1 MSSST
6 PDFKALSRHDQIAL
20 GAGVLVFIASFLPWY
35 GASFAGSSVSVTAW
49 HGLAA
54 FGLILLLLALVLTA
68 AELFAKDSL
77 PELPVSYPVVE
88 AGLAGLGAL
97 FVIIKSFNL
106 PSGGAFGVDYGLRW
120 GGYILIILTIVQ
132 TGINV
137 LRAMHANDG
146 GGSTGAPPT
155 APPI

>member
-20 GAGVLVFIASFLPWY
+20 GSGVLVFIASFLPWY
-35 GASFAGSSVSVTAW
+35 GASGGGVSVSVTAW

-54 FGLILLLLALVLTA
+54 FGLILLLLSLFVTA

-77 PELPVSYPVVE
+77 PELPVKYPLVE

-97 FVIIKSFNL
+97 FVIIKSFDL
-106 PSGGAFGVDYGLRW
+106 PSGGGFGVDYGLRW
-120 GGYILIILTIVQ
+120 GGYILIILAIVQ
-132 TGINV
+132 AGINV
-137 LRAMHANDG
+137 MRALHANDG
-146 GGSTGAPPT
+146 GAAGIPPA

>member
-6 PDFKALSRHDQIAL
+6 PDFKALSRHDQIAV
-20 GAGVLVFIASFLPWY
+20 GSGVLVFIASFLPWY
-35 GASFAGSSVSVTAW
+35 GASGGGVSVSVTAW

-54 FGLILLLLALVLTA
+54 FGLVLLLLSLFTTA

-77 PELPVSYPVVE
+77 PDLPVSYPMVE
-88 AGLAGLGAL
+88 AGLAALGAL
-97 FVIIKSFNL
+97 FVIIKSFDL

-120 GGYILIILTIVQ
+120 GGYILIVLTIVQ
-132 TGINV
+132 AGINV
-137 LRAMHANDG
+137 MRALHAGDG
-146 GGSTGAPPT
+146 GASSNPPA